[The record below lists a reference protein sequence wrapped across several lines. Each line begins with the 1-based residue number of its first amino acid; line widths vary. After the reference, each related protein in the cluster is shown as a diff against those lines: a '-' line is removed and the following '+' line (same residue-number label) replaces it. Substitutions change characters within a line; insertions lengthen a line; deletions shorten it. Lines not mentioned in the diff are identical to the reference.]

1 MCYVGM
7 WLKSQMFAI
16 HEIAHDDGVIMI
28 LNKKSVKRTET

>member
-7 WLKSQMFAI
+7 WLDFFFFFQKSQMFAI

-28 LNKKSVKRTET
+28 LKK